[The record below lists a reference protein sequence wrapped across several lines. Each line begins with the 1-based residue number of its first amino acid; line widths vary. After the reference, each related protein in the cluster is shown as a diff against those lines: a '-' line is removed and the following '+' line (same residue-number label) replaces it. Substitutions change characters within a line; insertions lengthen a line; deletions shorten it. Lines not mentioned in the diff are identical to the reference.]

1 MSSASSSSSPST
13 HQHALV
19 PPCQRLREAAAGL
32 GTEPVTLAQMAA
44 LQGPAALGSLLVLL
58 AAPCV
63 LPVPGVGNVMGL
75 ALMMLALPMWRGDRI
90 SALPAGV
97 AGFAMP
103 ARWARRALLLMA
115 GLYALAARLS
125 RSRRQ
130 RPGRAR
136 HLSRHPHQAQ
146 QRPQPWLA
154 AHVALMGALI
164 FLPLPLGNVLPA
176 LSLAL
181 LGLALALHDRLLM
194 LGALAA
200 GLLAWV
206 YTAALG
212 LAVWAWG
219 LAPVLNYLGLSAP

>member
-1 MSSASSSSSPST
+1 LISDSSRPCHCPCSPLPE
-13 HQHALV
+13 LV
-19 PPCQRLREAAAGL
+19 PPCQRLRQAAAGL
-32 GTEPVTLAQMAA
+32 GAGPVTLAQLAA

-75 ALMMLALPMWRGDRI
+75 ALMMLALPMWRGQPI
-90 SALPAGV
+90 AALPAGV
-97 AGFAMP
+97 AGFQMP

-115 GLYALAARLS
+115 GLYALAERIT
-125 RSRRQ
+125 RSGRR
-130 RPGRAR
+130 RPQGAA
-136 HLSRHPHQAQ
+136 PQPAQ
-146 QRPQPWLA
+146 QPGPRPWLA
-154 AHVALMGALI
+154 AHVALMGGLI

-194 LGALAA
+194 AGALAA

-219 LAPVLNYLGLSAP
+219 LAPVLNYLGLSAR

>member
-1 MSSASSSSSPST
+1 MSSASSSRSPST

-130 RPGRAR
+130 RPGGAA
-136 HLSRHPHQAQ
+136 PQPTQ
-146 QRPQPWLA
+146 QPGPRPWLA

>member
-1 MSSASSSSSPST
+1 MSSESSSRSSSAQQAHEP
-13 HQHALV
+13 L
-19 PPCQRLREAAAGL
+19 PPCQRLRQAAAGL
-32 GTEPVTLAQMAA
+32 GAGPVTLAQLAA
-44 LQGPAALGSLLVLL
+44 LQGPAALGSLLLLL

-75 ALMMLALPMWRGDRI
+75 ALMMLALPMWRGERI
-90 SALPAGV
+90 GALPAGV
-97 AGFAMP
+97 AGFQMP

-115 GLYALAARLS
+115 GLYALADRIT
-125 RSRRQ
+125 RGGRR
-130 RPGRAR
+130 
-136 HLSRHPHQAQ
+136 
-146 QRPQPWLA
+146 RPQGMAPQPGPRPWLA
-154 AHVALMGALI
+154 AHVALMGGLI

-194 LGALAA
+194 TGALGV
-200 GLLAWV
+200 GLLAWA

-219 LAPVLNYLGLSAP
+219 LAPVLNYLGLSAA

>member
-1 MSSASSSSSPST
+1 LSSESSSRSSSA
-13 HQHALV
+13 HQAHEPL
-19 PPCQRLREAAAGL
+19 PPCQRLRQAAAGL
-32 GTEPVTLAQMAA
+32 GAGPVTLAQLAA

-75 ALMMLALPMWRGDRI
+75 ALMMLALPMWRGERI
-90 SALPAGV
+90 GALPTGV
-97 AGFAMP
+97 AGFQMP

-115 GLYALAARLS
+115 GLYALADRIT
-125 RSRRQ
+125 RGGRQ
-130 RPGRAR
+130 RPRGAV
-136 HLSRHPHQAQ
+136 PQPAQ
-146 QRPQPWLA
+146 HSGPRPWLA
-154 AHVALMGALI
+154 THVALMGGLI

-194 LGALAA
+194 TGALAA
-200 GLLAWV
+200 GLLAWA

-212 LAVWAWG
+212 LAVWVWG
-219 LAPVLNYLGLSAP
+219 LAPVLNYLGLSAA